1 MVSPMNPIKL
11 LRSVAL
17 AATLGLA
24 CLGACE
30 TYNPPPEVQILPPQG
45 GQWFVDSPLVLRFT
59 EAIDVA
65 TLRFDV
71 WPASLDIEGNL
82 KPDAVAV
89 ARNCT
94 PSQGECSGLTMRMSD
109 DLMTLTVDQGD
120 TFAERLASPYFI
132 EVAPGL
138 ADLRGRQR
146 KVPTRLVF
154 QIDPVAT
161 TGAVDLTLNSG
172 VFSISADLGDVLAGT
187 FLRMVADM
195 RVDPDTGETWMIA
208 TVAGRI
214 NKTPTGEDVPSNTN
228 DPDYMTPRID
238 DQGWVLLLKAQVTAL
253 PEEGAFYLKTEP
265 RDVDVRV
272 LGVIRVRL
280 NALSLS
286 ATLRPGAGDGGRD
299 TYIGVLSSAQVLLG
313 DDGDPLGPVAAADWL
328 GYGYDDTE
336 LTQPRFDG
344 LPRICDAK
352 PCEVLVERGGE
363 CQLEL
368 PWSPPPPCQ

>member
-1 MVSPMNPIKL
+1 MNARKL
-11 LRSVAL
+11 IRPALL
-17 AATLGLA
+17 AATLGVVA
-24 CLGACE
+24 AAGCE
-30 TYNPPPEVQILPPQG
+30 TYNPPPEVEILPPQG
-45 GQWFVDSPLVLRFT
+45 GQWFPDSPLVLRFT
-59 EAIDVA
+59 EPIDVSS
-65 TLRFDV
+65 LRFDV
-71 WPASLDIEGNL
+71 WPVSLDIEGNL

-89 ARNCT
+89 ARDCT
-94 PSQGECSGLTMRMSD
+94 PSQTTCGGLTMRMSD
-109 DLMTLTVDQGD
+109 DLMTLTLDQGD
-120 TFAERLASPYFI
+120 TFLERLASPYFI
-132 EVAPGL
+132 EVAAGL

-154 QIDPVAT
+154 QVDPEST
-161 TGAVDLTLNSG
+161 TGAVDITLNSG

-195 RVDPDTGETWMIA
+195 RIDPDTGEAWLIA

-228 DPDYMTPRID
+228 DPAYITPRID
-238 DQGWVLLLKAQVTAL
+238 NQGWVLALKAQITAL
-253 PEEGAFYLKTEP
+253 PEEGAYYMQTEA

-280 NALSLS
+280 NALRLS

-299 TYIGVLSSAQVLLG
+299 TYIGVLSSAKVLLG
-313 DDGDPLGPVAAADWL
+313 DDGDDLGAVAAADWL
-328 GYGYDDTE
+328 GYGYSDAE
-336 LTQPRFDG
+336 LTEPRFDG
-344 LPRICDAK
+344 LPRICDPK

-368 PWSPPPPCQ
+368 PWSPPSPCP